1 MYSGYSVM
9 RISEKNKA
17 ATERKIVM
25 KKLIGGIVCVLIG
38 LMLKFT
44 NSTLFNIEVNG
55 EKQAISGTL
64 DLVAIVGLIL
74 IGIVLIA
81 SYFLSRKKN

>member
-1 MYSGYSVM
+1 
-9 RISEKNKA
+9 
-17 ATERKIVM
+17 M

-44 NSTLFNIEVNG
+44 DSTIFNIEVNG
-55 EKQAISGTL
+55 VKQAISGTL
-64 DLVAIVGLIL
+64 DLVVIVGLI
-74 IGIVLIA
+74 IVGIILIA

>member
-1 MYSGYSVM
+1 
-9 RISEKNKA
+9 
-17 ATERKIVM
+17 M

-64 DLVAIVGLIL
+64 DLVVIVGLIVFGV
-74 IGIVLIA
+74 IMIA
-81 SYFLSRKKN
+81 AQFLSRKKG